1 MSDDRQDDDNHYGVQ
16 QGKPKKCLAQVQCW
30 RHPFVLAHT
39 LCVLYFAHIS
49 YTLHI
54 YPILCTYIH
63 TLCVLYFVHIYMH
76 TLCVLYFAHI
86 STPCVSYTLHYV
98 PTLCVIYVAHI
109 STPSKPC
116 VVNLAHI
123 CTPCSY
129 AVCLMPL
136 NTHTHFY
143 RTVHTHMASTCVL
156 NSAHIY
162 MPTRCVHKCALSTSV
177 SQIFQSVNMH
187 CINEKLQQ

>member
-1 MSDDRQDDDNHYGVQ
+1 MMTGRMMITITACSRASLRSAWHRSSAGAT
-16 QGKPKKCLAQVQCW
+16 LL
-30 RHPFVLAHT
+30 FSHT
-39 LCVLYFAHIS
+39 PCVS
-49 YTLHI
+49 YTLHT
-54 YPILCTYIH
+54 YPILCTYILYFAH
-63 TLCVLYFVHIYMH
+63 ISTLCVSFTLYIYMH

-136 NTHTHFY
+136 NTHTLLQNC
-143 RTVHTHMASTCVL
+143 THTHGINLCAKLCP
-156 NSAHIY
+156 HI
-162 MPTRCVHKCALSTSV
+162 PTRCVHKCALSTSV